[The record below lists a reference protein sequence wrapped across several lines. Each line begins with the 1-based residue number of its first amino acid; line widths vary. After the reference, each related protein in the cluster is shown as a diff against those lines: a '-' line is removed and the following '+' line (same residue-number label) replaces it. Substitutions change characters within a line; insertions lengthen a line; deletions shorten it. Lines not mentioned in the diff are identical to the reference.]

1 LNRLIPAGRLLFA
14 AGLIALAVEHFL
26 FRTFVVGRAPPW
38 PASWPG
44 GAVWAYLS
52 GLVMLATVIGI
63 VTGKR
68 ARTFCLTAAALVFL
82 WALLRHIPVI
92 AGASLLGGGW
102 TPAGKSLVFTG
113 GFLAIAATFPAEPN
127 RPGFV
132 NTTRGFILAGRLS
145 LGYFLLTSGIQH
157 FMFLEFVASLMP
169 PWFPG
174 NPVFWAQFAGVCL
187 IAGGL
192 GMWIPR
198 TAGLAALLAGCMVF
212 SWVFLVHIPRLGV
225 GGRSDEIA
233 VFEAL
238 AFSGIAF
245 VIAGYLKGSRETA
258 DTRTAPRSPRP

>member
-1 LNRLIPAGRLLFA
+1 MGRLFFA

-26 FRTFVVGRAPPW
+26 FRTFVVGRAPAW

-52 GLVMLATVIGI
+52 GLVMLATGIAI

-68 ARTFCLTAAALVFL
+68 ARTLCLTAAALVFL
-82 WALLRHIPVI
+82 WGLLRHIPVI
-92 AGASLLGGGW
+92 AGASVLGAGW
-102 TPAGKSLVFTG
+102 TPAGKSLVFTS
-113 GFLAIAATFPAEPN
+113 GFLAIAATFPAEPD
-127 RPGFV
+127 RPSFF

-238 AFSGIAF
+238 AFSGLAF
-245 VIAGYLKGSRETA
+245 VIAGLLSREGPGGSRGLLVET
-258 DTRTAPRSPRP
+258 TRRAMGDQ